1 MLSMFSSFLFFLV
14 FFGLNRDIPTLW
26 FSSIQHAAHWLPTY
40 KIDLVFFFFFFF
52 LCLLMIHV
60 LPEQAWV
67 GFLRFI
73 DSVYSR
79 DM

>member
-52 LCLLMIHV
+52 FFV
-60 LPEQAWV
+60 S
-67 GFLRFI
+67 I
-73 DSVYSR
+73 DASCFA
-79 DM
+79 